1 MLNFIEN
8 VVTYQP
14 GLCCEEGKRLN
25 MNKKLVVI
33 IIIAILFII
42 FGIFLFCYPSVS
54 NYIYEQDVQEKK
66 EEFVVKISADE
77 NVSTFDKL
85 YQELQN
91 RNQELYEN
99 KQENLVDP
107 FSYEQPTIDLS
118 EYGIN
123 DNIIGYIRIPKMN
136 VELPILLGAN
146 SVNMKKGAVHLT
158 ETSYP
163 IGGANTNSVIAA
175 HRGYGKAVLFRNIDK
190 LVVGDKIYIQNFKE
204 ELSYEV
210 YDIKLVDPDDTSEL
224 LILEG
229 EDIIT
234 LITCHPYRVNTQRYI
249 VKAKRILN

>member
-1 MLNFIEN
+1 
-8 VVTYQP
+8 
-14 GLCCEEGKRLN
+14 

-42 FGIFLFCYPSVS
+42 FGVFLFCYPSVS
-54 NYIYEQDVQEKK
+54 NYVYEQNVQEKK

-118 EYGIN
+118 EYGIS

>member
-1 MLNFIEN
+1 
-8 VVTYQP
+8 
-14 GLCCEEGKRLN
+14 

-42 FGIFLFCYPSVS
+42 FGVFLFCYPSVS
-54 NYIYEQDVQEKK
+54 NYVYEQNVQEKK

-118 EYGIN
+118 EYGIS
-123 DNIIGYIRIPKMN
+123 DNIIGDIRIPKMN